1 MREYAQYVASRQLQP
16 SVWSIA
22 ANLLRNCLARKEIAK
37 LSKFD
42 DHMLNDI
49 GLTRGDLRCAG
60 SLPLSVNPLHA
71 LKDFA
76 SCG

>member
-1 MREYAQYVASRQLQP
+1 MREYAQYIASRQVQP
-16 SVWSIA
+16 GVWSIIS
-22 ANLLRNCLARKEIAK
+22 NLLHNWRARKEIAK

-60 SLPLSVNPLHA
+60 SLPLSLDPVHA
-71 LKDFA
+71 LKGLA
-76 SCG
+76 SRG

>member
-1 MREYAQYVASRQLQP
+1 MREYAQYVASRQLP
-16 SVWSIA
+16 PGVWSIA
-22 ANLLRNCLARKEIAK
+22 FNLLRNWLARKEIAK

-60 SLPLSVNPLHA
+60 SLPLSVNPVHA
-71 LKDFA
+71 LKEFT
-76 SCG
+76 SRG

>member
-1 MREYAQYVASRQLQP
+1 MREYAQYIASRQLQP
-16 SVWSIA
+16 SVLSIA
-22 ANLLRNCLARKEIAK
+22 ANLLRNWLARKEIAK